1 MAIKLNFNICDNSS
15 ECSGIAVCPTGA
27 LYWDE
32 EALNPLSEKGCLCV
46 DNEKC
51 ISCGNCVGED
61 GCPVGAIVFANSEDE
76 LEKLAEDCKTDL
88 TKVEG
93 LFVERYGAAAID
105 ESLCVSFDELE
116 TLIESKSGIILV
128 EKFADWSIQCL
139 LSSIPIDII
148 VAEIKT
154 ITGMD
159 DISFSRVDITE
170 KVEEGSDLPTLDIYQ
185 RGKVLCHIQGYMD
198 NTQLDELRDIL
209 HGSLRL
215 NLIK

>member
-1 MAIKLNFNICDNSS
+1 MAIKLNFNICDNAA

-32 EALNPLSEKGCLCV
+32 QALSPLGEKGCLSV

-76 LEKLAEDCKTDL
+76 LKKLAEDCETDL
-88 TKVEG
+88 AKVES

-105 ESLCVSFDELE
+105 ESLCVSYDELE
-116 TLIESKSGIILV
+116 SLTENSPGIILV
-128 EKFADWSIQCL
+128 EEFADWSIQCL

-148 VAEIKT
+148 VTEIKN
-154 ITGMD
+154 ITGID
-159 DISFSRVDITE
+159 DISFYRVDMTE
-170 KVEEGSDLPTLDIYQ
+170 KVERGSDLPILNIYQ
-185 RGKVLCHIQGYMD
+185 RGKLLCHIQGFMD
-198 NTQLDELRDIL
+198 NTQLDELRDKL
-209 HGSLRL
+209 QGSLR
-215 NLIK
+215 

>member
-1 MAIKLNFNICDNSS
+1 MAIKLNFNICDNAP

-32 EALNPLSEKGCLCV
+32 QAISPLAEKGCLCV
-46 DNEKC
+46 NNEKC

-61 GCPVGAIVFANSEDE
+61 GCPVGAIVFASSEDE

-88 TKVEG
+88 TKVES

-105 ESLCVSFDELE
+105 KNLCISADKLE
-116 TLIESKSGIILV
+116 ALIKNKSGITLV

-148 VAEIKT
+148 ATEIKT
-154 ITGMD
+154 ITGID
-159 DISFSRVDITE
+159 DISFYRVDMTE
-170 KVEEGSDLPTLDIYQ
+170 KVGEGSGFPQLDIY
-185 RGKVLCHIQGYMD
+185 REGKLLCNIQGFMD
-198 NTQLDELRDIL
+198 NTQVDELIERL
-209 HGSLRL
+209 QENLR
-215 NLIK
+215 